1 MWNKRSSPLHTNVV
15 KNENSTIRDIVQRAA
30 RTSAAKQVVQSIES
44 RTVTE
49 ITSLAGSAFALYLS
63 VVAHKTG
70 GVHICVADDRDSA
83 AYLAG
88 DLYSFLGAERVLFL
102 PSSYKRSIRYGGED
116 ASGVVQRTAALEAIR
131 NHRGEAIVVCTYPEA
146 LFENVVSAESVS
158 QTVVEVSVGARVSM
172 EELQQRVEEL
182 GFERVDFVHEPG
194 QYSMRGGIFDI
205 FSYSENR
212 PFRLDFFGDEVE
224 SLRRFELS
232 SQLSTER
239 LQSVRIVP
247 NLKNFASE
255 TKVTIAG
262 YVGDAVWWM
271 DNLDHTLARLDEE
284 RRKLLAESENPAD
297 DAQRVT
303 SAKAFLG
310 DTEGRRMV
318 LRRASV
324 KRPAEV
330 QVAFNTQPQ
339 MAINRQYDLLAEDI
353 EARAMQGYTTYFLS
367 ENRAQGERL
376 ENLLAATHRKARFE
390 MLKMTL
396 HEGFTD
402 RTLRVSLYT
411 DHQIFDRYHRYSLR
425 GEIDHKESLTIAE
438 LNRLKI
444 GDYVVHIDHGVGQFG
459 GLVRS
464 VENGK
469 EQEAVKIVYKEGD
482 VLLVNVHS
490 LHRISR
496 YKSKD
501 SDAPPRIYRLG
512 AGAWQR
518 VKEATKKAVKDIARS
533 LIRLYAER
541 KASRGFAFSPDSYL
555 QYEMESSFQWE
566 ETPDQQKAIELI
578 KADMESREPM
588 DRLVCGDVGFGK
600 TEVAVRAAFKAAC
613 DSKQVAVLVPT
624 TILSL
629 QHYRTFAER
638 MRGLPVR
645 VDYLSRTRSS
655 KDTKQILQDLAEGKI
670 DIIVGT
676 HKLLGK
682 EVKFKDLGLLII
694 DEEQK
699 FGVAAKEK
707 LRSLSVGVDT
717 LTLTATPIPRT
728 LQFSLMGARDLSVIS
743 TPPPNRQPI
752 VTESHTFDE
761 GIIKEALDFELDRGG
776 QVYFLHNRVEDID
789 RIAALVQKLRPK
801 ARVVVG
807 HGQMPAPQ
815 LEKLIMDFIYGEY
828 DVLVATTIIE
838 NGIDIPN
845 ANTIII
851 NNAHRF
857 GLSELHQLRGRVGR
871 SDRKSFCYLL
881 SPPDELLTGD
891 ARRRL
896 RAIEE
901 FSDLGSGFNI
911 SMQDLDIRGAGNLL
925 GAEQS
930 GFIADMGFETYQ
942 KILDEA
948 ITELRTEGTE
958 GLEDI
963 LGAEREEV
971 AMPDNIRYVTDCQVE
986 IDQAAL
992 LPDRYIGQASEKL
1005 QLYRRIDGI
1014 TSEEDMVR
1022 FVAELEDRFGKLPQQ
1037 AQNLVDIVRLRWR
1050 AVALGME
1057 RAKVKNGL
1065 MLLWFPSD
1073 GRNIYYKS
1081 TLFGSILRY
1090 IASQPAKFVLKQ
1102 NNNKVYLTVRE
1113 VDSVAEGCRVLDAMA
1128 EAVAEERGAT
1138 KN

>member
-1 MWNKRSSPLHTNVV
+1 MALNRENTIIEQILGRASRTAPV
-15 KNENSTIRDIVQRAA
+15 KELVEH
-30 RTSAAKQVVQSIES
+30 IES
-44 RTVTE
+44 RVVTE
-49 ITSLAGSAFALYLS
+49 ITSLAGSAFALYQS
-63 VVAHKTG
+63 VVARKMG
-70 GVHICVADDRDSA
+70 GVHLLVAEDRDAA

-88 DLYSFLGAERVLFL
+88 DLYGLAEKERVMFL
-102 PSSYKRSIRYGGED
+102 PSSYKRSIVYGGEEP
-116 ASGVVQRTAALEAIR
+116 SSVVQRTAALEAIR
-131 NHRGEAIVVCTYPEA
+131 NHRNGYLLVCTYPEA
-146 LFENVVSAESVS
+146 LAERVVAAESVGER
-158 QTVVEVSVGARVSM
+158 VVEVAVGEKLPMSA
-172 EELQQRVEEL
+172 LQERIEEL

-194 QYSMRGGIFDI
+194 QYSIRGGIFDI
-205 FSYSENR
+205 FSYSENK
-212 PFRLDFFGDEVE
+212 PFRLDFFGDEVD
-224 SLRRFELS
+224 SLRRFDLS

-239 LQSVRIVP
+239 VERVRILP
-247 NLKNFASE
+247 NLKNLAGGRKVPVSE
-255 TKVTIAG
+255 YAEG
-262 YVGDAVWWM
+262 AVWWVS
-271 DNLDHTLARLDEE
+271 NLDHTLSKIDDVRRRLLSESDSPAEE
-284 RRKLLAESENPAD
+284 AE
-297 DAQRVT
+297 RVT
-303 SAKAFLG
+303 SAKAFLE
-310 DTEGRRMV
+310 DTEGSAMV
-318 LRRASV
+318 LLRPSVRRQSA
-324 KRPAEV
+324 A
-330 QVAFNTQPQ
+330 QVRFNTTPQAAFNK
-339 MAINRQYDLLAEDI
+339 QYDLLADDI
-353 EARAMQGYTTYFLS
+353 EARAEQGYTTYLLS
-367 ENRAQGERL
+367 ENRTQFERL
-376 ENLLAATHRKARFE
+376 ENVLAATHRRAHFE
-390 MLKMTL
+390 PLKMTL

-411 DHQIFDRYHRYSLR
+411 DHQIFDRYHRYVLR

-469 EQEAVKIVYKEGD
+469 EQESVKIVYKEGD

-518 VKEATKKAVKDIARS
+518 VKEATKKAVKDIARE
-533 LIRLYAER
+533 LIKLYAER
-541 KASRGFAFSPDSYL
+541 KASGGYAFSPDSYL
-555 QYEMESSFQWE
+555 QYELESSFQWE
-566 ETPDQQKAIELI
+566 ETPDQQKAVELV

-655 KDTKQILQDLAEGKI
+655 KDTKQILADLAEGKI

-707 LRSLSVGVDT
+707 LRQLSVSVDT

-761 GIIKEALDFELDRGG
+761 AIIKEALDYELDRGG
-776 QVYFLHNRVEDID
+776 QVYFLHNRVEDIE

-801 ARVVVG
+801 AKVVVG

-881 SPPDELLTGD
+881 SPPEEVLTSD

-911 SMQDLDIRGAGNLL
+911 AMQDLDIRGAGNLL

-942 KILDEA
+942 KILAEA

-958 GLEDI
+958 GLEEI
-963 LGAEREEV
+963 LGESAKEV
-971 AMPDNIRYVTDCQVE
+971 SLPEDMRYVTDCQIE
-986 IDQAAL
+986 TDQAAL
-992 LPDRYIGQASEKL
+992 LPERYVGETSEKL
-1005 QLYRRIDGI
+1005 QLYRRLDAI
-1014 TSEEDMVR
+1014 TAEEDIER
-1022 FVAELEDRFGKLPQQ
+1022 FVAELTDRFGQLPPQ
-1037 AQNLVDIVRLRWR
+1037 ARALVDIVRLRWR
-1050 AVALGME
+1050 AVALGIE

-1073 GRNIYYKS
+1073 GRSLYYKS
-1081 TLFGSILRY
+1081 AIFGGILRY
-1090 IASQPAKFVLKQ
+1090 ITPRADRFVLKQ
-1102 NNNKVYLTVRE
+1102 NNNKLYLVVRE
-1113 VDSVAEGCRVLDAMA
+1113 IESLAAGCDMLDTLSAA
-1128 EAVAEERGAT
+1128 ISSPQEPQ
-1138 KN
+1138 

>member
-1 MWNKRSSPLHTNVV
+1 MKKIEKSPLG
-15 KNENSTIRDIVQRAA
+15 DILARAG
-30 RTSAAKQVVQSIES
+30 RTAPLKELVRHIES

-49 ITSLAGSAFALYLS
+49 ITSLAGSAFALYASLAAS
-63 VVAHKTG
+63 RVG
-70 GVHICVADDRDSA
+70 GVHIFVADDRDTA
-83 AYLAG
+83 AYLAS
-88 DLYSFLGAERVLFL
+88 DMYQLMDAERVMFL
-102 PSSYKRSIRYGGED
+102 ASSYKRSIRYASED
-116 ASGVVQRTAALEAIR
+116 SSSQVQRTAALEAIR
-131 NHRGEAIVVCTYPEA
+131 NHHSGEGVLVVCTYPDA
-146 LFENVVSAESVS
+146 LSENVVSAESVGES
-158 QTVVEVSVGARVSM
+158 ALEVRVGEQISM
-172 EELQQRVEEL
+172 EQLRDKAEEM

-194 QYSMRGGIFDI
+194 KYSMRGGIFDI
-205 FSYSENR
+205 FSYSENK
-212 PFRLDFFGDEVE
+212 PFRVDFFGDEVD
-224 SLRRFELS
+224 SLRRFDLS

-239 LQSVRIVP
+239 TDRICILP
-247 NLKNFASE
+247 NLKNFESSK
-255 TKVTIAG
+255 KVSVAE
-262 YVGDAVWWM
+262 YVGEAVWWM
-271 DNLDHTLARLDEE
+271 TNADHTLSRIDDV
-284 RRKLLAESENPAD
+284 RRRLLADSDNPAE

-303 SAKAFLG
+303 SAKAFLA
-310 DTEGRRMV
+310 DTEGCAMV
-318 LRRASV
+318 LLRPSSKRSSEASV
-324 KRPAEV
+324 AFATAPQA
-330 QVAFNTQPQ
+330 AFNK
-339 MAINRQYDLLAEDI
+339 QYDLLADDI
-353 EARAMQGYTTYFLS
+353 EARAAQGYTTYLLS
-367 ENRAQGERL
+367 ENRTQFERL
-376 ENLLAATHRKARFE
+376 ENVLAATHRKAHFE
-390 MLKMTL
+390 PLKMTL

-402 RTLRVSLYT
+402 RLLRVSLYT
-411 DHQIFDRYHRYSLR
+411 DHQIFDRYHRYALR
-425 GEIDHKESLTIAE
+425 GEIDRKECLTIAE
-438 LNRLKI
+438 LNQLKL

-459 GLVRS
+459 GLLRS
-464 VENGK
+464 VENGR
-469 EQEAVKIVYKEGD
+469 EMEMIKIVYKEGD
-482 VLLVNVHS
+482 ALLVNVHS

-501 SDAPPRIYRLG
+501 SDTPPRIYRLG
-512 AGAWQR
+512 SGHWQKI
-518 VKEATKKAVKDIARS
+518 KEATKKAVKDIARE
-533 LIRLYAER
+533 LIKLYAER
-541 KASRGFAFSPDSYL
+541 KASGGYAFSPDSYL
-555 QYEMESSFQWE
+555 QFEMESSFQWE
-566 ETPDQQKAIELI
+566 ETPDQQKAVELI

-624 TILSL
+624 TILAL

-645 VDYLSRTRSS
+645 VEYLSRTRST
-655 KDTKQILQDLAEGKI
+655 KEVKQILADLAEGRI

-707 LRSLSVGVDT
+707 LRQLSVSVDT

-761 GIIKEALDFELDRGG
+761 GIIAEALDYELDRGG
-776 QVYFLHNRVEDID
+776 QVYFLHNRVSDID
-789 RIAALVQKLRPK
+789 RIAALVRKLRPE

-807 HGQMPAPQ
+807 HGQMPAAT

-881 SPPDELLTGD
+881 SPPDEVLTSD

-901 FSDLGSGFNI
+901 FSELGSGFNI
-911 SMQDLDIRGAGNLL
+911 AMQDLDIRGAGNLL

-942 KILDEA
+942 KILAEA

-958 GLEDI
+958 GLETV
-963 LGAEREEV
+963 LGEDFEV
-971 AMPDNIRYVTDCQVE
+971 AAQENVRYVTDCAVE
-986 IDQAAL
+986 TDQAAL
-992 LPDRYIGQASEKL
+992 LPDRYVGQQSEKL
-1005 QLYRRIDGI
+1005 QLYRRLDGI
-1014 TSEEDMVR
+1014 TDEQAMER
-1022 FVAELEDRFGKLPQQ
+1022 FVAELRDRFGVLPPS
-1037 AQNLVDIVRLRWR
+1037 AEALVDVVRLRWR
-1050 AVALGME
+1050 AVELGIE
-1057 RAKVKNGL
+1057 KAKVKNGL

-1073 GRNIYYKS
+1073 GRSLYYKS
-1081 TLFGSILRY
+1081 HIFEGIMRY
-1090 IASQPAKFVLKQ
+1090 TAQRQERFVLKQ
-1102 NNNKVYLTVRE
+1102 NNNKVYLTVRN
-1113 VDSVAEGCRVLDAMA
+1113 VGSLAEGCRVLDDFA
-1128 EAVAEERGAT
+1128 EAVAQCAAEKAN
-1138 KN
+1138 K

>member
-1 MWNKRSSPLHTNVV
+1 M
-15 KNENSTIRDIVQRAA
+15 
-30 RTSAAKQVVQSIES
+30 
-44 RTVTE
+44 
-49 ITSLAGSAFALYLS
+49 
-63 VVAHKTG
+63 G
-70 GVHICVADDRDSA
+70 GVHICVAEDRDSA

-88 DLYSFLGAERVLFL
+88 DLYGLADAERVMFL
-102 PSSYKRSIRYGGED
+102 PSSYKRSICYGGED
-116 ASGVVQRTAALEAIR
+116 ASGVVQRTSALEAIR
-131 NHRGEAIVVCTYPEA
+131 NHKGGYLIVCTYPEA
-146 LFENVVSAESVS
+146 LAESVVSVESVCENVVEI
-158 QTVVEVSVGARVSM
+158 GAGERISM
-172 EELQQRVEEL
+172 TALQERVEGL

-194 QYSMRGGIFDI
+194 QYSIRGGIFDV
-205 FSYSENR
+205 FSYSENK

-224 SLRRFELS
+224 SVRRFDLS

-239 LQSVRIVP
+239 VASIRVLP
-247 NLKNFASE
+247 NLKNFSADQKVAVSE
-255 TKVTIAG
+255 
-262 YVGDAVWWM
+262 YVGEAVWWM
-271 DNLDHTLARLDEE
+271 TNLDHTLTKIDDL
-284 RRKLLAESENPAD
+284 RRKLLTDSDDPAT
-297 DAQRVT
+297 DARRVT
-303 SAKAFLG
+303 SAKAFLAT
-310 DTEGRRMV
+310 TEGAAMV
-318 LRRASV
+318 LLRPSVRRESTGS
-324 KRPAEV
+324 
-330 QVAFNTQPQ
+330 VAFATTPQ
-339 MAINRQYDLLAEDI
+339 AAFNKQYDMLADDI
-353 EARAMQGYTTYFLS
+353 EARAQQGYTTYLLS
-367 ENRAQGERL
+367 ENRTQFERL
-376 ENLLAATHRKARFE
+376 ENVLAATHRKAHFE
-390 MLKMTL
+390 PMKMTL
-396 HEGFTD
+396 HEGFSD
-402 RTLRVSLYT
+402 RLLRVSLYT
-411 DHQIFDRYHRYSLR
+411 DHQIFDRYHRYNLR
-425 GEIDHKESLTIAE
+425 GEIDRKESLTIAE

-464 VENGK
+464 VENGR
-469 EQEAVKIVYKEGD
+469 EMESVKIVYKEGD

-518 VKEATKKAVKDIARS
+518 VKEATKKAVKDIARE
-533 LIRLYAER
+533 LIKLYAER
-541 KASRGFAFSPDSYL
+541 KASGGFAFSPDSYL
-555 QYEMESSFQWE
+555 QYELESSFQWE
-566 ETPDQQKAIELI
+566 ETPDQQKAVELI
-578 KADMESREPM
+578 KTDMESKEPM

-629 QHYRTFAER
+629 QHYRTFASR
-638 MRGLPVR
+638 MKGLPVR
-645 VDYLSRTRSS
+645 VDYLSRTRTT
-655 KDTKQILQDLAEGKI
+655 KEVKQILADLAEGKI

-699 FGVAAKEK
+699 FGVAHKEK
-707 LRSLSVGVDT
+707 LRQLSVSVDT

-752 VTESHTFDE
+752 ITESHTFDE
-761 GIIKEALDFELDRGG
+761 AIIKEALDFELDRGG
-776 QVYFLHNRVEDID
+776 QVYFLHNRVDDIE
-789 RIAALVQKLRPK
+789 RIAALVMKLRPTAK
-801 ARVVVG
+801 VVVG
-807 HGQMPAPQ
+807 HGQMPAAQ
-815 LEKLIMDFIYGEY
+815 LERLIMDFIYGEY

-851 NNAHRF
+851 NHAHRF

-881 SPPDELLTGD
+881 SPPDELLTSD

-911 SMQDLDIRGAGNLL
+911 AMQDLDIRGAGNLL

-942 KILDEA
+942 KILAEA

-958 GLEDI
+958 GLDEV
-963 LGAEREEV
+963 LGEGVAEITL
-971 AMPDNIRYVTDCQVE
+971 PDDVRYVTDCQVE
-986 IDQAAL
+986 TDLAAL
-992 LPDRYIGQASEKL
+992 LPDRYVGSTSEKL
-1005 QLYRRIDGI
+1005 QLYRRLDGI
-1014 TSEEDMVR
+1014 TEEGEIER
-1022 FVAELEDRFGKLPQQ
+1022 FVRELTDRFGQMPAEAKT
-1037 AQNLVDIVRLRWR
+1037 LVDIVRLRWR
-1050 AVALGME
+1050 AVALGIE

-1065 MLLWFPSD
+1065 MLLWFPAD
-1073 GRNIYYKS
+1073 GKSLYYKS
-1081 TLFGSILRY
+1081 GIFSGILRY
-1090 IASQPAKFVLKQ
+1090 ITTRADKFVLKQ
-1102 NNNKVYLTVRE
+1102 NNNRVYLVVRD
-1113 VDSVAEGCRVLDAMA
+1113 VDSIALGCDVLD
-1128 EAVAEERGAT
+1128 ELSAVLGRANG
-1138 KN
+1138 

>member
-1 MWNKRSSPLHTNVV
+1 M
-15 KNENSTIRDIVQRAA
+15 
-30 RTSAAKQVVQSIES
+30 
-44 RTVTE
+44 TE
-49 ITSLAGSAFALYLS
+49 ITSLAGSAFALYQA
-63 VVAHKTG
+63 VVARKVG
-70 GVHICVADDRDSA
+70 GVHICVAEDRDSA

-88 DLYSFLGAERVLFL
+88 DLYGIADAERVMFL
-102 PSSYKRSIRYGGED
+102 PSSYKRSICYGGED
-116 ASGVVQRTAALEAIR
+116 ASSVVQRTAALEAVR
-131 NHRGEAIVVCTYPEA
+131 NHKGGYLIVCTYPEA
-146 LFENVVSAESVS
+146 IAECVVSAESVCEN
-158 QTVVEVSVGARVSM
+158 VVEVTAGERISM
-172 EELQQRVEEL
+172 TALQERVEAL

-194 QYSMRGGIFDI
+194 QYSIRGGIFDI
-205 FSYSENR
+205 FSYSENK

-224 SLRRFELS
+224 SLRRFDLS
-232 SQLSTER
+232 SQLSTEKVPM
-239 LQSVRIVP
+239 VRILP
-247 NLKNFASE
+247 NLKNFSADQKVAVSE
-255 TKVTIAG
+255 
-262 YVGDAVWWM
+262 YVGEAIWWM
-271 DNLDHTLARLDEE
+271 MGLDHTLTKIDDL
-284 RRKLLAESENPAD
+284 RRKLLSESDEPAE
-297 DAQRVT
+297 DARRVT
-303 SAKAFLG
+303 SAKAFLST
-310 DTEGRRMV
+310 TEGAAMV
-318 LRRASV
+318 LLGASS
-324 KRPAEV
+324 KREATGS
-330 QVAFNTQPQ
+330 VAFATTPQ
-339 MAINRQYDLLAEDI
+339 AAFNRQYDMLADDI
-353 EARAMQGYTTYFLS
+353 EARAQQGYTTYLLS
-367 ENRAQGERL
+367 ENRTQFERL
-376 ENLLAATHRKARFE
+376 ENVLAATHRKAHFE
-390 MLKMTL
+390 PMKMTL
-396 HEGFTD
+396 HGGFTD
-402 RTLRVSLYT
+402 RLLRVSLYT
-411 DHQIFDRYHRYSLR
+411 DHQIFDRYHRYTLR
-425 GEIDHKESLTIAE
+425 GEIDRKESLTIAE
-438 LNRLKI
+438 LNRLKM

-469 EQEAVKIVYKEGD
+469 EQESVKIVYKEGD

-518 VKEATKKAVKDIARS
+518 VKEATKRAVKDIARE
-533 LIRLYAER
+533 LIKLYAER
-541 KASRGFAFSPDSYL
+541 KASGGFAFSPDSYL
-555 QYEMESSFQWE
+555 QYELESTFQWE
-566 ETPDQQKAIELI
+566 ETPDQQKAVELV
-578 KADMESREPM
+578 KGDMESKEPM

-629 QHYRTFAER
+629 QHYRTFASR
-638 MRGLPVR
+638 MKGLPVR
-645 VDYLSRTRSS
+645 VDYLSRTRSA
-655 KDTKQILQDLAEGKI
+655 KDTKQILADLAEGKI

-707 LRSLSVGVDT
+707 LRQLSVSVDT

-752 VTESHTFDE
+752 ITESHTFDE

-789 RIAALVQKLRPK
+789 RIAALVLKLRST

-807 HGQMPAPQ
+807 HGQMPAAT
-815 LEKLIMDFIYGEY
+815 LERLIMDFIYGEY

-851 NNAHRF
+851 NHAHRF

-881 SPPDELLTGD
+881 SPPDELLTSD

-911 SMQDLDIRGAGNLL
+911 AMQDLDIRGAGNLL

-942 KILDEA
+942 KILAEA

-958 GLEDI
+958 GLDEVLGESATEMALPED
-963 LGAEREEV
+963 V
-971 AMPDNIRYVTDCQVE
+971 RYVTDCQVE
-986 IDQAAL
+986 TDLVAL
-992 LPDRYIGQASEKL
+992 LPDRYVGSTSEKL
-1005 QLYRRIDGI
+1005 QLYRRLDGI
-1014 TSEEDMVR
+1014 TEEGEIER
-1022 FVAELEDRFGKLPQQ
+1022 FVGELTDRFGQLPIE
-1037 AQNLVDIVRLRWR
+1037 AQTLVDIVRLRWR
-1050 AVALGME
+1050 AVALGIE

-1065 MLLWFPSD
+1065 MLLWFPAD
-1073 GRNIYYKS
+1073 GKSLYYKS
-1081 TLFGSILRY
+1081 GIFGGILRY
-1090 IASQPAKFVLKQ
+1090 ITTRADKFVLKQ
-1102 NNNKVYLTVRE
+1102 NNNRVYLVVRDVE
-1113 VDSVAEGCRVLDAMA
+1113 SIAVGCDVLDELSAA
-1128 EAVAEERGAT
+1128 LGRA
-1138 KN
+1138 NC

>member
-1 MWNKRSSPLHTNVV
+1 M
-15 KNENSTIRDIVQRAA
+15 
-30 RTSAAKQVVQSIES
+30 
-44 RTVTE
+44 TE
-49 ITSLAGSAFALYLS
+49 ITSLAGSAFALYQS
-63 VVAHKTG
+63 VVARKVG
-70 GVHICVADDRDSA
+70 GVHICVAEDRDAA

-88 DLYSFLGAERVLFL
+88 DLYGLADKEKVMFL
-102 PSSYKRSIRYGGED
+102 PSSYKRSICYGGED
-116 ASGVVQRTAALEAIR
+116 ASSVVQRTAALEAVR
-131 NHRGEAIVVCTYPEA
+131 NHTGGYLIVCTYPEA
-146 LFENVVSAESVS
+146 LAECVVSAESVCEN
-158 QTVVEVSVGARVSM
+158 VVEVRAGERISM
-172 EELQQRVEEL
+172 AVLQERVEGL

-194 QYSMRGGIFDI
+194 QYSIRGGIFDV

-224 SLRRFELS
+224 SLRRFDLS
-232 SQLSTER
+232 SQLSTEKV
-239 LQSVRIVP
+239 QQVRILP
-247 NLKNFASE
+247 NLKNFSSDKKVAVSE
-255 TKVTIAG
+255 
-262 YVGDAVWWM
+262 YVGDAVWWVVG
-271 DNLDHTLARLDEE
+271 LDHVLTRIDDL
-284 RRKLLAESENPAD
+284 RRKLLSESDDPAD
-297 DAQRVT
+297 DARRVT
-303 SAKAFLG
+303 SAKAFLAT
-310 DTEGRRMV
+310 TEERAMV
-318 LRRASV
+318 LLGASSRREATATVAFSTI
-324 KRPAEV
+324 P
-330 QVAFNTQPQ
+330 QVAFNK
-339 MAINRQYDLLAEDI
+339 QYDMLADDI
-353 EARAMQGYTTYFLS
+353 EARAQQGYTTYLLS
-367 ENRAQGERL
+367 ENRTQFERL
-376 ENLLAATHRKARFE
+376 ENVLAATHRKAHFE
-390 MLKMTL
+390 PMKMTL
-396 HEGFTD
+396 HGGFTD
-402 RTLRVSLYT
+402 RLLRVSLYT
-411 DHQIFDRYHRYSLR
+411 DHQIFDRYHRYTLR
-425 GEIDHKESLTIAE
+425 GEIDRKESLTIAE

-444 GDYVVHIDHGVGQFG
+444 GDYVVHMDHGVGQFG

-469 EQEAVKIVYKEGD
+469 EQESVKIVYKEGD

-518 VKEATKKAVKDIARS
+518 VKEATKKAVKDIARE
-533 LIRLYAER
+533 LIKLYAER
-541 KASRGFAFSPDSYL
+541 KASGGFSFSPDNYL
-555 QYEMESSFQWE
+555 QYELESSFQWE
-566 ETPDQQKAIELI
+566 ETPDQQKAVELI
-578 KADMESREPM
+578 KADMESKEPM

-613 DSKQVAVLVPT
+613 DSKQVVVLVPT

-629 QHYRTFAER
+629 QHYRTFASR
-638 MRGLPVR
+638 MKGLPVR

-655 KDTKQILQDLAEGKI
+655 KDTKQILADLAEGKI

-707 LRSLSVGVDT
+707 LRQLSVSVDT

-752 VTESHTFDE
+752 ITESHTFDE
-761 GIIKEALDFELDRGG
+761 AIIKEALDFELDRGG
-776 QVYFLHNRVEDID
+776 QVYFLHNRVDDIE
-789 RIAALVQKLRPK
+789 RIAALVQKLRPTAK
-801 ARVVVG
+801 VVVG
-807 HGQMPAPQ
+807 HGQMPAAQ
-815 LEKLIMDFIYGEY
+815 LERLIMDFIYGEY

-851 NNAHRF
+851 NHAHRF

-881 SPPDELLTGD
+881 SPPDELLTSD

-911 SMQDLDIRGAGNLL
+911 AMQDLDIRGAGNLL

-942 KILDEA
+942 KILAEA

-958 GLEDI
+958 GLDDV
-963 LGAEREEV
+963 LGENFEEIDL
-971 AMPDNIRYVTDCQVE
+971 PDDMRYVTDCQVE
-986 IDQAAL
+986 TDLVAL
-992 LPDRYIGQASEKL
+992 LPDRYVGSSSEKL
-1005 QLYRRIDGI
+1005 QLYRRLDGI
-1014 TSEEDMVR
+1014 TEEGEIER
-1022 FVAELEDRFGKLPQQ
+1022 FARELTDRFGQMP
-1037 AQNLVDIVRLRWR
+1037 AEARNLVDIVRLRWR
-1050 AVALGME
+1050 AVSLGME

-1065 MLLWFPSD
+1065 MLLWFPADVKSL
-1073 GRNIYYKS
+1073 YYKS
-1081 TLFGSILRY
+1081 PIFAGILRY
-1090 IASQPAKFVLKQ
+1090 ITTRADKFVLKQ
-1102 NNNKVYLTVRE
+1102 NNNRVYLVVRDVE
-1113 VDSVAEGCRVLDAMA
+1113 SIARGCDVLDELSAA
-1128 EAVAEERGAT
+1128 LGRVNG
-1138 KN
+1138 

>member
-1 MWNKRSSPLHTNVV
+1 M
-15 KNENSTIRDIVQRAA
+15 KNENTTIREIVQRAL
-30 RTSAAKQVVQSIES
+30 RTSALKELAEKIES

-49 ITSLAGSAFALYLS
+49 ISSLAGSAFALYLAA
-63 VVAHKTG
+63 VAQKNG
-70 GVHICVADDRDSA
+70 GVHLCVSADRDSA

-88 DLYSFLGAERVLFL
+88 DLYSLLEPERVMFL

-116 ASGVVQRTAALEAIR
+116 PSGVVQRTAALEAVR
-131 NHRGEAIVVCTYPEA
+131 NHRSGYLVVCTYPEA
-146 LFENVVSAESVS
+146 LFENVVSAESV
-158 QTVVEVSVGARVSM
+158 TEAVVEIGVGDRLSM
-172 EELQQRVEEL
+172 ESLQNRVEEA

-205 FSYSENR
+205 FSYSENK
-212 PFRLDFFGDEVE
+212 PFRVDFFGDEVD

-239 LQSVRIVP
+239 LERVRILP
-247 NLKNFASE
+247 NLKNFESS
-255 TKVTIAG
+255 TKVSVASYAG
-262 YVGDAVWWM
+262 DVVWWM
-271 DNLDHTLARLDEE
+271 ENLDHTLARLDEE
-284 RRKLLAESENPAD
+284 RRKLLSESESPAE
-297 DAQRVT
+297 DARRVT
-303 SAKAFLG
+303 SAKAFMG
-310 DTEGRRMV
+310 DTEGKRMV
-318 LRRASV
+318 LRKASA
-324 KRPAEV
+324 KRPSEA
-330 QVAFNTQPQ
+330 QVAFNTVPQ
-339 MAINRQYDLLAEDI
+339 AAINRQYDLLAEDI
-353 EARAMQGYTTYFLS
+353 EARALQGYTTYFLT
-367 ENRAQGERL
+367 ENRAQSERL
-376 ENLLAATHRKARFE
+376 ENLLAATHRKAPFKT
-390 MLKMTL
+390 LKMTL

-459 GLVRS
+459 GLLRS

-469 EQEAVKIVYKEGD
+469 EQESVKIVYKEGD

-501 SDAPPRIYRLG
+501 SDAPPRVYRLG
-512 AGAWQR
+512 SGAWQK

-541 KASRGFAFSPDSYL
+541 KASGGYAFSPDSYL
-555 QYEMESSFQWE
+555 QYEMESSFPWE

-578 KADMESREPM
+578 KTDMESREPM

-600 TEVAVRAAFKAAC
+600 TEVAIRAAFKAAC

-655 KDTKQILQDLAEGKI
+655 KDTKQILADLAEGKI
-670 DIIVGT
+670 DVIVGT

-707 LRSLSVGVDT
+707 LRTLSVGVDT

-761 GIIKEALDFELDRGG
+761 AIIQEALDFELDRGG

-789 RIAALVQKLRPK
+789 RIAALVQRLRPT

-807 HGQMPAPQ
+807 HGQMPSQQ
-815 LEKLIMDFIYGEY
+815 LERLIMDFIYGEY

-911 SMQDLDIRGAGNLL
+911 AMQDLDIRGAGNLL

-948 ITELRTEGTE
+948 ITELRTEGAE
-958 GLEDI
+958 GLDDI
-963 LGAEREEV
+963 LSTEREEV
-971 AMPDNIRYVTDCQVE
+971 ALPDTMRYVTDCQVDT
-986 IDQAAL
+986 DQVAL
-992 LPDRYIGQASEKL
+992 LPDRYVGEASEKL
-1005 QLYRRIDGI
+1005 QLYRRLDGI
-1014 TSEEDMVR
+1014 TREEDMSR
-1022 FVAELEDRFGKLPQQ
+1022 FVAELEDRFGKLPEQ
-1037 AQNLVDIVRLRWR
+1037 ARALVDIVRLRWR
-1050 AVALGME
+1050 AVALGIE

-1073 GRNIYYKS
+1073 GRSLYYKS
-1081 TLFGSILRY
+1081 SLFGGILRH
-1090 IASQPAKFVLKQ
+1090 IAAHADRFVLKQ
-1102 NNNKVYLTVRE
+1102 NNNKVYMTVRN
-1113 VDSVAEGCRVLDAMA
+1113 VDSLAEGCRVLDDIAA
-1128 EAVAEERGAT
+1128 ALESEKQAT
-1138 KN
+1138 RK

>member
-1 MWNKRSSPLHTNVV
+1 MQ
-15 KNENSTIRDIVQRAA
+15 DIVQRAA
-30 RTSAAKQVVQSIES
+30 RTAPVRELVGRIES

-49 ITSLAGSAFALYLS
+49 ITSLAGSAFALYQA
-63 VVAHKTG
+63 VVARKVG
-70 GVHICVADDRDSA
+70 GVHICVAEDRDSA

-88 DLYSFLGAERVLFL
+88 DLYGIADAERVMFL
-102 PSSYKRSIRYGGED
+102 PSSYKRSICYGGED
-116 ASGVVQRTAALEAIR
+116 ASSVVQRTAALEAVR
-131 NHRGEAIVVCTYPEA
+131 NHKGGYLIVCTYPEA
-146 LFENVVSAESVS
+146 IAECVVSAESVCEN
-158 QTVVEVSVGARVSM
+158 VVEVTAGERISM
-172 EELQQRVEEL
+172 TALQERVEAL

-194 QYSMRGGIFDI
+194 QYSIRGGIFDI
-205 FSYSENR
+205 FSYSENK

-224 SLRRFELS
+224 SLRRFDLS
-232 SQLSTER
+232 SQLSTEKVPM
-239 LQSVRIVP
+239 VRILP
-247 NLKNFASE
+247 NLKNFSADQKVAVSE
-255 TKVTIAG
+255 
-262 YVGDAVWWM
+262 YVGEAIWWM
-271 DNLDHTLARLDEE
+271 MGLDHTLTKIDDL
-284 RRKLLAESENPAD
+284 RRKLLSESDEPAE
-297 DAQRVT
+297 DARRVT
-303 SAKAFLG
+303 SAKAFLST
-310 DTEGRRMV
+310 TEGAAMV
-318 LRRASV
+318 LLGASS
-324 KRPAEV
+324 KREATGS
-330 QVAFNTQPQ
+330 VAFATTPQ
-339 MAINRQYDLLAEDI
+339 AAFNRQYDMLADDI
-353 EARAMQGYTTYFLS
+353 EARAQQGYTTYLLS
-367 ENRAQGERL
+367 ENRTQFERL
-376 ENLLAATHRKARFE
+376 ENVLAATHRKAHFE
-390 MLKMTL
+390 PMKMTL
-396 HEGFTD
+396 HGGFTD
-402 RTLRVSLYT
+402 RLLRVSLYT
-411 DHQIFDRYHRYSLR
+411 DHQIFDRYHRYTLR
-425 GEIDHKESLTIAE
+425 GEIDRKESLTIAE
-438 LNRLKI
+438 LNRLKM

-469 EQEAVKIVYKEGD
+469 EQESVKIVYKEGD

-518 VKEATKKAVKDIARS
+518 VKEATKRAVKDIARE
-533 LIRLYAER
+533 LIKLYAER
-541 KASRGFAFSPDSYL
+541 KASGGFAFSPDSYL
-555 QYEMESSFQWE
+555 QYELESTFQWE
-566 ETPDQQKAIELI
+566 ETPDQQKAVELV
-578 KADMESREPM
+578 KGDMESKEPM

-629 QHYRTFAER
+629 QHYRTFASR
-638 MRGLPVR
+638 MKGLPVR
-645 VDYLSRTRSS
+645 VDYLSRTRSA
-655 KDTKQILQDLAEGKI
+655 KDTKQILADLAEGKI

-707 LRSLSVGVDT
+707 LRQLSVSVDT

-752 VTESHTFDE
+752 ITESHTFDE

-789 RIAALVQKLRPK
+789 RIAALVLKLRST

-807 HGQMPAPQ
+807 HGQMPAAT
-815 LEKLIMDFIYGEY
+815 LERLIMDFIYGEY

-851 NNAHRF
+851 NHAHRF

-881 SPPDELLTGD
+881 SPPDELLTSD

-911 SMQDLDIRGAGNLL
+911 AMQDLDIRGAGNLL

-942 KILDEA
+942 KILAEA

-958 GLEDI
+958 GLDEVLGESATEMALPED
-963 LGAEREEV
+963 V
-971 AMPDNIRYVTDCQVE
+971 RYVTDCQVE
-986 IDQAAL
+986 TDLVAL
-992 LPDRYIGQASEKL
+992 LPDRYVGSTSEKL
-1005 QLYRRIDGI
+1005 QLYRRLDGI
-1014 TSEEDMVR
+1014 TEEGEIER
-1022 FVAELEDRFGKLPQQ
+1022 FVGELTDRFGQLPIE
-1037 AQNLVDIVRLRWR
+1037 AQTLVDIVRLRWR
-1050 AVALGME
+1050 AVALGIE

-1065 MLLWFPSD
+1065 MLLWFPAD
-1073 GRNIYYKS
+1073 GKSLYYKS
-1081 TLFGSILRY
+1081 GIFGGILRY
-1090 IASQPAKFVLKQ
+1090 ITTRADKFVLKQ
-1102 NNNKVYLTVRE
+1102 NNNRVYLVVRDVE
-1113 VDSVAEGCRVLDAMA
+1113 SIAVGCDVLDELSAA
-1128 EAVAEERGAT
+1128 LGRA
-1138 KN
+1138 NC

>member
-1 MWNKRSSPLHTNVV
+1 M
-15 KNENSTIRDIVQRAA
+15 KNENNSIREIVQRAA
-30 RTSAAKQVVQSIES
+30 RTAPVKELVAQIES
-44 RTVTE
+44 RTVAE
-49 ITSLAGSAFALYLS
+49 ISSLAGSAFALYFAAT
-63 VVAHKTG
+63 VGKRG

-83 AYLAG
+83 AYLAS
-88 DLYSFLGAERVLFL
+88 DLYALMEPERVMFL

-116 ASGVVQRTAALEAIR
+116 SSGVVQRTAALEAIR
-131 NHRGEAIVVCTYPEA
+131 NHRGEGLVVCTYPEA
-146 LFENVVSAESVS
+146 LFENVVSAENVG
-158 QTVVEVSVGARVSM
+158 TVAVEIAVGERVSM
-172 EELQQRVEEL
+172 EELQQRVEEM

-194 QYSMRGGIFDI
+194 QYSLRGGIFDI
-205 FSYSENR
+205 FSYSENK

-224 SLRRFELS
+224 SIRRFELS

-239 LQSVRIVP
+239 LERIRILP
-247 NLKNFASE
+247 NLKNFESS
-255 TKVTIAG
+255 TKVSVASYAG
-262 YVGDAVWWM
+262 EVVWWM
-271 DNLDHTLARLDEE
+271 ENLDHTLARLDDE
-284 RRKLLAESENPAD
+284 RRKLLAESNEPAE

-303 SAKAFLG
+303 SAKAFLA
-310 DTEGRRMV
+310 DTAGASMV
-318 LRRASV
+318 LRKASS
-324 KRPAEV
+324 KREATA
-330 QVAFNTQPQ
+330 QVTFNTLPQ
-339 MAINRQYDLLAEDI
+339 ASINRQYDLLAEDI
-353 EARAMQGYTTYFLS
+353 ETRALQGYTTYFLT
-367 ENRAQGERL
+367 ENRAQSERL
-376 ENLLAATHRKARFE
+376 ENLLAATRRNVHFKT
-390 MLKMTL
+390 LKMTL

-459 GLVRS
+459 GLLRS

-469 EQEAVKIVYKEGD
+469 EQESVKIVYKEGD

-501 SDAPPRIYRLG
+501 SDAPPRVYRLG
-512 AGAWQR
+512 SGAWQK

-541 KASRGFAFSPDSYL
+541 KASGGYAFSPDSYL
-555 QYEMESSFQWE
+555 QYEMESSFPWE

-578 KADMESREPM
+578 KSDMESREPM

-600 TEVAVRAAFKAAC
+600 TEVAIRAAFKAAC

-638 MRGLPVR
+638 TRGLPVR

-655 KDTKQILQDLAEGKI
+655 KDTKQILADLAEGKI

-707 LRSLSVGVDT
+707 LRTLSVGVDT

-761 GIIKEALDFELDRGG
+761 AIIQEALDFELDRGG

-789 RIAALVQKLRPK
+789 RIAALVRRLRPS

-807 HGQMPAPQ
+807 HGQMPSQQ
-815 LEKLIMDFIYGEY
+815 LERLIMDFIYGEY

-911 SMQDLDIRGAGNLL
+911 AMQDLDIRGAGNLL

-958 GLEDI
+958 GLDDI
-963 LGAEREEV
+963 LGGGEREELTL
-971 AMPDNIRYVTDCQVE
+971 PDTMRYVTDCQVDT
-986 IDQAAL
+986 DQVAL
-992 LPDRYIGQASEKL
+992 LPDRYVGEASEKL
-1005 QLYRRIDGI
+1005 QLYRRLDGI
-1014 TSEEDMVR
+1014 TREEDITR
-1022 FVAELEDRFGKLPQQ
+1022 FVAELEDRFGRLPQQ
-1037 AQNLVDIVRLRWR
+1037 AQTLVDIVRLRWR
-1050 AVALGME
+1050 AVALGIE

-1073 GRNIYYKS
+1073 GRSLYYKS
-1081 TLFGSILRY
+1081 AIFGGILRY
-1090 IASQPAKFVLKQ
+1090 ITAHADKFVLKQ
-1102 NNNKVYLTVRE
+1102 NNNKVYMTVRN
-1113 VDSVAEGCRVLDAMA
+1113 VDSIAEGCRVLDDLAA
-1128 EAVAEERGAT
+1128 ALQNEKQVAH
-1138 KN
+1138 K

>member
-1 MWNKRSSPLHTNVV
+1 MKS
-15 KNENSTIRDIVQRAA
+15 ENNSIQDIVQRAA
-30 RTSAAKQVVQSIES
+30 RTAPVRELVGRIES

-49 ITSLAGSAFALYLS
+49 ITSLAGSAFALYQA
-63 VVAHKTG
+63 VVARKVG
-70 GVHICVADDRDSA
+70 GVHICVAEDRDSA

-88 DLYSFLGAERVLFL
+88 DLYGIADAERVMFL
-102 PSSYKRSIRYGGED
+102 PSSYKRSICYGGED
-116 ASGVVQRTAALEAIR
+116 ASSVVQRTAALEAVR
-131 NHRGEAIVVCTYPEA
+131 NHKGGYLIVCTYPEA
-146 LFENVVSAESVS
+146 IAECVVSAESVCEN
-158 QTVVEVSVGARVSM
+158 VVEVTAGERISM
-172 EELQQRVEEL
+172 TALQERVEAL

-194 QYSMRGGIFDI
+194 QYSIRGGIFDI
-205 FSYSENR
+205 FSYSENK

-224 SLRRFELS
+224 SLRRFDLS
-232 SQLSTER
+232 SQLSTEKVPM
-239 LQSVRIVP
+239 VRILP
-247 NLKNFASE
+247 NLKNFSADQKVAVSE
-255 TKVTIAG
+255 
-262 YVGDAVWWM
+262 YVGEAIWWM
-271 DNLDHTLARLDEE
+271 MGLDHTLTKIDDL
-284 RRKLLAESENPAD
+284 RRKLLSESDEPAE
-297 DAQRVT
+297 DARRVT
-303 SAKAFLG
+303 SAKAFLST
-310 DTEGRRMV
+310 TEGAAMV
-318 LRRASV
+318 LLGASS
-324 KRPAEV
+324 KREATGS
-330 QVAFNTQPQ
+330 VAFATTPQ
-339 MAINRQYDLLAEDI
+339 AAFNRQYDMLADDI
-353 EARAMQGYTTYFLS
+353 EARAQQGYTTYLLS
-367 ENRAQGERL
+367 ENRTQFERL
-376 ENLLAATHRKARFE
+376 ENVLAATHRKAHFE
-390 MLKMTL
+390 PMKMTL
-396 HEGFTD
+396 HGGFTD
-402 RTLRVSLYT
+402 RLLRVSLYT
-411 DHQIFDRYHRYSLR
+411 DHQIFDRYHRYTLR
-425 GEIDHKESLTIAE
+425 GEIDRKESLTIAE
-438 LNRLKI
+438 LNRLKM

-469 EQEAVKIVYKEGD
+469 EQESVKIVYKEGD

-518 VKEATKKAVKDIARS
+518 VKEATKRAVKDIARE
-533 LIRLYAER
+533 LIKLYAER
-541 KASRGFAFSPDSYL
+541 KASGGFAFSPDSYL
-555 QYEMESSFQWE
+555 QYELESTFQWE
-566 ETPDQQKAIELI
+566 ETPDQQKAVELV
-578 KADMESREPM
+578 KGDMESKEPM

-629 QHYRTFAER
+629 QHYRTFASR
-638 MRGLPVR
+638 MKGLPVR
-645 VDYLSRTRSS
+645 VDYLSRTRSA
-655 KDTKQILQDLAEGKI
+655 KDTKQILADLAEGKI

-707 LRSLSVGVDT
+707 LRQLSVSVDT

-752 VTESHTFDE
+752 ITESHTFDE

-789 RIAALVQKLRPK
+789 RIAALVLKLRST

-807 HGQMPAPQ
+807 HGQMPAAT
-815 LEKLIMDFIYGEY
+815 LERLIMDFIYGEY

-851 NNAHRF
+851 NHAHRF

-881 SPPDELLTGD
+881 SPPDELLTSD

-911 SMQDLDIRGAGNLL
+911 AMQDLDIRGAGNLL

-942 KILDEA
+942 KILAEA

-958 GLEDI
+958 GLDEVLGESATEMALPED
-963 LGAEREEV
+963 V
-971 AMPDNIRYVTDCQVE
+971 RYVTDCQVE
-986 IDQAAL
+986 TDLVAL
-992 LPDRYIGQASEKL
+992 LPDRYVGSTSEKL
-1005 QLYRRIDGI
+1005 QLYRRLDGI
-1014 TSEEDMVR
+1014 TEEGEIER
-1022 FVAELEDRFGKLPQQ
+1022 FVGELTDRFGQLPIE
-1037 AQNLVDIVRLRWR
+1037 AQTLVDIVRLRWR
-1050 AVALGME
+1050 AVALGIE

-1065 MLLWFPSD
+1065 MLLWFPAD
-1073 GRNIYYKS
+1073 GKSLYYKS
-1081 TLFGSILRY
+1081 GIFGGILRY
-1090 IASQPAKFVLKQ
+1090 ITTRADKFVLKQ
-1102 NNNKVYLTVRE
+1102 NNNRVYLVVRDVE
-1113 VDSVAEGCRVLDAMA
+1113 SIAVGCDVLDELSAA
-1128 EAVAEERGAT
+1128 LGRA
-1138 KN
+1138 NC